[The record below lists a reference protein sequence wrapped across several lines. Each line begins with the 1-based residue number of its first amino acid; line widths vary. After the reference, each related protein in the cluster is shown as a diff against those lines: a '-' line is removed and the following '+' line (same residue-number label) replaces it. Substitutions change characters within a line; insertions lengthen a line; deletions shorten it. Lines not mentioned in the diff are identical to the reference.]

1 MERAATQ
8 FACLTDDMA
17 TSPGQYGLSDRHF
30 RINPGEQLQEAR
42 PPRCP
47 AGHRLGPDQVLV
59 GALPCLCYSA
69 THPRMHRTWRCVRCD
84 ACWVWP
90 PCRKNPQ
97 WPIWAG
103 VEPYEPATMP
113 F

>member
-1 MERAATQ
+1 VT
-8 FACLTDDMA
+8 T
-17 TSPGQYGLSDRHF
+17 PGHYGLSDQHF
-30 RINPGEQLQEAR
+30 RINPSRQLQEAR
-42 PPRCP
+42 PTVCP
-47 AGHRLGPDQVLV
+47 AGHRLGPDRMLV

-69 THPRMHRTWRCVRCD
+69 QHPRVHRTWRCVACD

-90 PCRKNPQ
+90 PCREHPE

-103 VEPYEPATMP
+103 VPPHDSSAIP

>member
-1 MERAATQ
+1 
-8 FACLTDDMA
+8 MA
-17 TSPGQYGLSDRHF
+17 SVRLLEMLSGVVSIF
-30 RINPGEQLQEAR
+30 RNRPRGEL
-42 PPRCP
+42 
-47 AGHRLGPDQVLV
+47 GLGPDRMLV

-69 THPRMHRTWRCVRCD
+69 QHPRVHRTWRCVACD

-90 PCRKNPQ
+90 PCRKHPE

-103 VEPYEPATMP
+103 VPPHDSSAIP